1 MLWKL
6 LAWFLDA
13 IAVKY
18 IESESTTDEVSDAVQ
33 DFIDYIYCE
42 CR

>member
-1 MLWKL
+1 MLWRL
-6 LAWFLDA
+6 LACVLDR

-18 IESESTTDEVSDAVQ
+18 IESESTTDEISDAVQ